1 MSVLLPDWATMPE
14 PIKKELR
21 LRIEAIRQELNGID
35 NLGEAHPQSAFR
47 MGTIIKNAQEFVAII
62 QRVEGANNADFYAY
76 ECYRKEQSND

>member
-1 MSVLLPDWATMPE
+1 MSACMPDWATMPE

-21 LRIEAIRQELNGID
+21 LRIEAIRQELNNID

-47 MGTIIKNAQEFVAII
+47 MGTIINKAQEFVAII

-76 ECYRKEQSND
+76 ECNRKEQE